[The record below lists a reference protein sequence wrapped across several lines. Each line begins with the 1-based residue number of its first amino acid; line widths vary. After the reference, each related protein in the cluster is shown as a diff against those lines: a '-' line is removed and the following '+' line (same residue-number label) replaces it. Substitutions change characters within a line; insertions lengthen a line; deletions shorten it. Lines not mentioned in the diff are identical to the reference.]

1 MDGWTYQAFSP
12 AQKRAVGKRWSQLC
26 APWKWLIQ
34 PEFMGID
41 NIPDQGPVLFVGNH
55 SLMAFGDGSLM
66 VNELYQQKG
75 IAVRSLG
82 QHTHFKV
89 PGWGKLLAAN
99 GAVDGT
105 RENCAAMMQAGEYI
119 LVYPGGAGEVMKR
132 QGEQHT
138 LRWKNRTGFARM
150 AIEHNCTIIPFSTV
164 GADDCFDILYD
175 NARLSETKLGQFLV
189 KTTGFKPEELPPLIK
204 GIGPTLIPK
213 PKKMYF
219 QFHEPI
225 DVSEFQPKSGQDM
238 EQAAWLLRKVV
249 ESIVQDGIDDL
260 LEYRSVDPQH
270 SFKAR
275 MVGKVQGWTAFAS
288 EGLSGTLSKTF
299 SKTFSKTLSQLQIAK
314 TAMKKEKK

>member
-1 MDGWTYQAFSP
+1 MDGWTYQPFTAK
-12 AQKRAVGKRWSQLC
+12 QKKAIGKRWARLC

-34 PEFMGID
+34 PEFIGID
-41 NIPDQGPVLFVGNH
+41 NIPEEGPVLFVGNH
-55 SLMAFGDGSLM
+55 SLMAFADGSLM
-66 VNELYQQKG
+66 VNEIYQQKG

-89 PGWGKLLAAN
+89 PAWGKLLAAN

-105 RENCAAMMQAGEYI
+105 RENCAAMMAAGEHI

-150 AIEHNCTIIPFSTV
+150 AIEHNCTIVPFSTV

-175 NARLSETKLGQFLV
+175 NERFSKTRLGQILV
-189 KTTGFKPEELPPLIK
+189 QTTGFKPEELPPLIK
-204 GIGPTLIPK
+204 GLGPTLIPK
-213 PKKMYF
+213 PQKMYF

-225 DVSEFQPKSGQDM
+225 EVSEFKPKQGQDM
-238 EQAAWLLRKVV
+238 EQSAWVLRKVV

-260 LEYRSVDPQH
+260 LEYRAVDPLQ

-275 MVGKVQGWTAFAS
+275 M
-288 EGLSGTLSKTF
+288 
-299 SKTFSKTLSQLQIAK
+299 LSQAQNLTAIASGVWNQSK
-314 TAMKKEKK
+314 IARILRK